1 MTEKHIE
8 ERENIARSDMVEQP
22 IKQNMPR
29 WRYIALL
36 LVSAGFIAFQLY
48 IAMVR
53 PLDRWLQVPYHMCF
67 GLLAAFLFKPMADS
81 VQPKTAKI
89 IAWLY
94 DAVLIAL
101 LAYIA
106 YYFTTNLAFL
116 QNRIYNID
124 AMRTNDLI
132 AAYATVFVVMEAA
145 RRIMGR
151 NLFIFIVLFIAY
163 AFLGQKLTGVFQF
176 RGMSWQTF
184 GEVMIMDVNGILGS
198 PLTSSMNT
206 LFYFLIFGAF
216 FSSCGGGQVLIDLGM
231 KLSDKTVGGPAKAA
245 VLSSGLMGM
254 ISGSAVANVSTT
266 GVMTIP
272 LMKKSGYEPHQA
284 ASIEAVA
291 STGGQIMPPI
301 MGIGAFIMA
310 EMIGISYMKIA
321 TAALIPA
328 LAYYGSVFLLVH
340 FLAKRK
346 HMVSKD
352 TALKY
357 VSAPIL
363 PRLYQ
368 LLPIAALV
376 WIIFSGGSLTR
387 GALVG
392 TALSIIVSLLSKE
405 TRMSIKGYVDA
416 MLDGVQQAASITV
429 PTAAIGIMIG
439 IVIQSGV
446 ANKLTKI
453 ISQTGS
459 SSLAL
464 ALIFAMAGCLLLGM
478 ALPTVA
484 AYLIANIL
492 FGSTLINLGLSA
504 LAANLF
510 IFYFGVIAQITPPVC
525 LASFT
530 AAGIAGANSWKT
542 GWTSFGYAFVSFLV
556 PYVFVFNPELILID
570 ATLLN
575 VTSAVLVLAWGVLFL
590 AAAVSGYLFIP
601 IDNILIRAAFFI
613 ISILII
619 IPHQLS
625 TIIGSGLGIAFIV
638 IFYLARIK
646 QKKADALNADAV

>member
-1 MTEKHIE
+1 M
-8 ERENIARSDMVEQP
+8 
-22 IKQNMPR
+22 
-29 WRYIALL
+29 
-36 LVSAGFIAFQLY
+36 
-48 IAMVR
+48 R
-53 PLDRWLQVPYHMCF
+53 P
-67 GLLAAFLFKPMADS
+67 
-81 VQPKTAKI
+81 
-89 IAWLY
+89 
-94 DAVLIAL
+94 
-101 LAYIA
+101 
-106 YYFTTNLAFL
+106 
-116 QNRIYNID
+116 
-124 AMRTNDLI
+124 NDLI
-132 AAYATVFVVMEAA
+132 AAYATIFVVMEAV

-151 NLFIFIVLFIAY
+151 NLFIFILLFIAY

-184 GEVMIMDVNGILGS
+184 AEVMIMDVNGILGS

-284 ASIEAVA
+284 ASVEAVA

-321 TAALIPA
+321 TAAIIPA

-368 LLPIAALV
+368 LLPIVALV

-392 TALSIIVSLLSKE
+392 TALSIIVSLISKE
-405 TRMSIKGYVDA
+405 TRMSIKGYIDA
-416 MLDGVQQAASITV
+416 MLDGVKQAASITV

-492 FGSTLINLGLSA
+492 FGSTLINLGLPA
-504 LAANLF
+504 LSANLF

-530 AAGIAGANSWKT
+530 AAGIAGASPWKT

-556 PYVFVFNPELILID
+556 PYVFVFNPELILIG
-570 ATLLN
+570 ATPFN
-575 VTSAVLVLAWGVLFL
+575 ITSAVLVLAWGVLFL
-590 AAAVSGYLFIP
+590 AAAVAGYLFIP
-601 IDNILIRAAFFI
+601 IDNVFIRAALFI
-613 ISILII
+613 ISVLII

-625 TIIGSGLGIAFIV
+625 TMIGSVFGVAFIV
-638 IFYLARIK
+638 IFYLARMK
-646 QKKADALNADAV
+646 QKKADALNAGVA

>member
-8 ERENIARSDMVEQP
+8 KKENIERLDMEEQP
-22 IKQNMPR
+22 IKRDIPR
-29 WRYIALL
+29 WRYIALI
-36 LVSAGFIAFQLY
+36 LVSASFIVFQLY
-48 IAMVR
+48 LAMVR

-81 VQPKTAKI
+81 FKPKTAKT

-94 DAVLIAL
+94 DAMLISL

-124 AMRTNDLI
+124 AMRPNDLI
-132 AAYATVFVVMEAA
+132 AAYATVFVVMEAV

-151 NLFIFIVLFIAY
+151 NLFIFIVIFIAY

-184 GEVMIMDVNGILGS
+184 GEVMLMDVNGILGS

-245 VLSSGLMGM
+245 VISSGLMGM

-321 TAALIPA
+321 TAAIIPA

-392 TALSIIVSLLSKE
+392 TALSIIVSLVSKE

-492 FGSTLINLGLSA
+492 FGSTLINLGLPA
-504 LAANLF
+504 LSANLF

-530 AAGIAGANSWKT
+530 AAGIAGASPWKT
-542 GWTSFGYAFVSFLV
+542 GWTAFGYAFVSFLV

-570 ATLLN
+570 ATPFN
-575 VTSAVLVLAWGVLFL
+575 VTSAVLILAWGVLFL

-601 IDNILIRAAFFI
+601 IDNVFIRAAFFI
-613 ISILII
+613 ISVLII

-625 TIIGSGLGIAFIV
+625 TIIGSVFGVAFIV

-646 QKKADALNADAV
+646 QKKADALNAGAA